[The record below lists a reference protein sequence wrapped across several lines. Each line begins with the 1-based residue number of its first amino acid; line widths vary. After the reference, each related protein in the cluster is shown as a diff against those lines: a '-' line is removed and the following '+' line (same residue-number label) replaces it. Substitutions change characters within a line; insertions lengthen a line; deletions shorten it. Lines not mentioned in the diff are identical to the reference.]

1 MRKEWKK
8 NKNKIVYKIL
18 SIIAVFLMIMGIN
31 IHHISAAENESYDYK
46 YVDNYEFGDSKK
58 AVIFKLKDESGEIYY
73 AYCVDKDT
81 RIQKNHDYSRVN
93 VEDSDYYS
101 ESDAKQIRAIVRNS
115 YPFQSLE
122 YMQETFNIPTLTKG
136 EAIDAIQFA
145 IWNYANSY
153 QGDLVNGS
161 N

>member
-31 IHHISAAENESYDYK
+31 IHHISASENESYDYK
-46 YVDNYEFGDSKK
+46 YVDDYEFGDSRK
-58 AVIFKLKDESGEIYY
+58 AVIFQLKDESGEIYY

-101 ESDAKQIRAIVRNS
+101 ESDAK
-115 YPFQSLE
+115 
-122 YMQETFNIPTLTKG
+122 
-136 EAIDAIQFA
+136 
-145 IWNYANSY
+145 
-153 QGDLVNGS
+153 
-161 N
+161 